1 MNGINICTMENKK
14 FNNLIISNL
23 TSDMKSSFEGKGNIL
38 ESDEICQKEM
48 NHSRK
53 R

>member
-1 MNGINICTMENKK
+1 MRNKK

-23 TSDMKSSFEGKGNIL
+23 TSDMKSSLEGKQNI
-38 ESDEICQKEM
+38 SKRDETYQKEM
-48 NHSRK
+48 KYSRK